1 MLLKNLG
8 NYDMRTC
15 KFYYYHHIFIDL
27 RVAFDFFFLLTL
39 EYTGQNISHNN
50 CAV

>member
-1 MLLKNLG
+1 MLLNLG

-15 KFYYYHHIFIDL
+15 KFYYYHIFIDL
-27 RVAFDFFFLLTL
+27 RVAFDFFLLLTL
-39 EYTGQNISHNN
+39 GYTGQNISHNY